1 MMSPTS
7 QFNTEQ
13 IFSNT
18 SMLTFSSLDNFDIV
32 VLLKPVCKRKS
43 FLSYLYQSAFSTA
56 FYSILPYC
64 HLLPLFLLKVQY
76 SRYFLH
82 HSIEVRIVQSR
93 CQKFKYSDNSDQYPC
108 YCQTSITN
116 QYFYQPVHNSGN
128 DRIGNDSYIA
138 VFTLIVDFDD
148 RLTEILRNAR
158 KEQLKNRI
166 PYGEL
171 YHKNYYREV
180 KDKNRVYYEFYH
192 LDGVLERV

>member
-1 MMSPTS
+1 
-7 QFNTEQ
+7 
-13 IFSNT
+13 
-18 SMLTFSSLDNFDIV
+18 MLKTFV
-32 VLLKPVCKRKS
+32 V
-43 FLSYLYQSAFSTA
+43 
-56 FYSILPYC
+56 
-64 HLLPLFLLKVQY
+64 KVQ
-76 SRYFLH
+76 FLAT
-82 HSIEVRIVQSR
+82 SFIFVARCIAKIYVRSL
-93 CQKFKYSDNSDQYPC
+93 S
-108 YCQTSITN
+108 